1 MTETRNNIRQDWLS
15 VPRRREE
22 ERLDPHV
29 YKRGING
36 LTVEE
41 ALRRAFPRVI
51 DILRRSGEEYSE
63 FEQQLVRQTVR
74 ACLISQVSR
83 ANLYRIAGILVADR
97 RDEGAHIDTSLALA
111 EVLFDE
117 YGHLDPEETHPA
129 LYRRFLGALG
139 IDKDEWEEPPT
150 LPEIEMYI
158 TTHYALSGHPDFR
171 LGLGALGPA
180 SEWPVPPIYA
190 RLSDGLRRAAGLPD
204 EALEIFTSHVTMDVT
219 HARIMMD
226 AIAPYAGDEEGQ
238 RRVHEGA
245 MRSLDARSVMLGG
258 LYRAV
263 YREPV
268 PLFDAPSVRLTGE

>member
-51 DILRRSGEEYSE
+51 DILKRSGEDYSE
-63 FEQQLVRQTVR
+63 FEQQLVRQTVQ

-111 EVLFDE
+111 YVAALREAFLTELSVGERAQTPPSSWTTTTRSGSLSRGYPAPARPFVAPHRCHEVNDLMARHVSTSAFQLFV
-117 YGHLDPEETHPA
+117 
-129 LYRRFLGALG
+129 F
-139 IDKDEWEEPPT
+139 
-150 LPEIEMYI
+150 
-158 TTHYALSGHPDFR
+158 
-171 LGLGALGPA
+171 
-180 SEWPVPPIYA
+180 
-190 RLSDGLRRAAGLPD
+190 
-204 EALEIFTSHVTMDVT
+204 
-219 HARIMMD
+219 
-226 AIAPYAGDEEGQ
+226 
-238 RRVHEGA
+238 
-245 MRSLDARSVMLGG
+245 
-258 LYRAV
+258 
-263 YREPV
+263 
-268 PLFDAPSVRLTGE
+268 

>member
-97 RDEGAHIDTSLALA
+97 RDEGAHRDTSLALA
-111 EVLFDE
+111 YVAALREAFLTELSVGERVQTPLGFGEVRYVSGD
-117 YGHLDPEETHPA
+117 GANAAVKLDNDYEVWLPA
-129 LYRRFLGALG
+129 ERVLRPNPL
-139 IDKDEWEEPPT
+139 
-150 LPEIEMYI
+150 
-158 TTHYALSGHPDFR
+158 
-171 LGLGALGPA
+171 
-180 SEWPVPPIYA
+180 V
-190 RLSDGLRRAAGLPD
+190 RRA
-204 EALEIFTSHVTMDVT
+204 S
-219 HARIMMD
+219 
-226 AIAPYAGDEEGQ
+226 
-238 RRVHEGA
+238 
-245 MRSLDARSVMLGG
+245 
-258 LYRAV
+258 
-263 YREPV
+263 
-268 PLFDAPSVRLTGE
+268 

>member
-1 MTETRNNIRQDWLS
+1 MTDTKNNIRQDWLS

-111 EVLFDE
+111 YVAALREAFLTELSVGERVQTPLGSGEVRYVSGD
-117 YGHLDPEETHPA
+117 GANAAVKLDNDYEVWLPA
-129 LYRRFLGALG
+129 ERVSRPGS
-139 IDKDEWEEPPT
+139 P
-150 LPEIEMYI
+150 M
-158 TTHYALSGHPDFR
+158 
-171 LGLGALGPA
+171 
-180 SEWPVPPIYA
+180 
-190 RLSDGLRRAAGLPD
+190 RRA
-204 EALEIFTSHVTMDVT
+204 S
-219 HARIMMD
+219 
-226 AIAPYAGDEEGQ
+226 
-238 RRVHEGA
+238 
-245 MRSLDARSVMLGG
+245 
-258 LYRAV
+258 
-263 YREPV
+263 
-268 PLFDAPSVRLTGE
+268 